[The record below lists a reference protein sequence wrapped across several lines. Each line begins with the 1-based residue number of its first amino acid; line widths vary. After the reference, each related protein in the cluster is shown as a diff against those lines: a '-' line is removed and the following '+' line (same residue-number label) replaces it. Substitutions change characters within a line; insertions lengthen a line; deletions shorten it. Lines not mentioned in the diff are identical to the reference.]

1 MSFLA
6 SASEDL
12 FDLDGERFDF
22 NLRFELVFF
31 SVLPSALFIAA
42 ALWRVVTKARTPAVV
57 VAPVFQSVKLVC
69 LMSFTSFVAILRY
82 AGCANVKLL

>member
-1 MSFLA
+1 MSFFA
-6 SASEDL
+6 SASEDV

-31 SVLPSALFIAA
+31 SIVPSALFVAA

-57 VAPVFQSVKLVC
+57 VAPIFQSVKLVC
-69 LMSFTSFVAILRY
+69 STLTTYLFAIWSMRL
-82 AGCANVKLL
+82 C